1 MSYGYRTDAEQLS
14 FLQKRIE
21 RLEKTLERL
30 EVLGAAS
37 VSSGGNSKSFRNQEE
52 IRQELERAEREYLI
66 INSRMQGEPINPHF
80 KEMVICKRPQ
90 Y

>member
-1 MSYGYRTDAEQLS
+1 MAYGFRTDAEQLT
-14 FLQKRIE
+14 FLQRRIE

-30 EVLGAAS
+30 EMLAVTTLS
-37 VSSGGNSKSFRNQEE
+37 TGGNTKNFRQQED
-52 IRQELERAEREYLI
+52 IRMELERAEREYLI
-66 INSRMQGEPINPHF
+66 INSRMQGEPCNPHF

>member
-1 MSYGYRTDAEQLS
+1 LMSYGYRTDAEQLS

-21 RLEKTLERL
+21 RLEKT
-30 EVLGAAS
+30 
-37 VSSGGNSKSFRNQEE
+37 
-52 IRQELERAEREYLI
+52 LERAEREYLI